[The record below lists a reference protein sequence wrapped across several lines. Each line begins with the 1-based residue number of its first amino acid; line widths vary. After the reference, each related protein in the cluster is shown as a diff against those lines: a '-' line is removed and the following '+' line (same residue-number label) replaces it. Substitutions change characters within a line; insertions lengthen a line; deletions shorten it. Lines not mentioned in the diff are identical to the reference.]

1 MRKTERLE
9 IRMTEIERHEVN
21 FLCLMLGL
29 NKTELVLLGLKKVR
43 EDLEN
48 GQRD

>member
-9 IRMTEIERHEVN
+9 IRMTESETREVKS
-21 FLCLMLGL
+21 LCLMLGL

-48 GQRD
+48 G